1 MSKKKLLQIVG
12 IRLPTSLDDLA
23 RMADREHGR
32 ALSHAR
38 RAVEHA
44 VRAGAALIR
53 AQELSGDAGFDDF
66 LSRFEWSERS
76 AQVYMRLALHWNLLK
91 AHAPPE
97 ALTSQ
102 RQALK
107 ALKSILSG
115 NSPAAADGV
124 PAKGG
129 KRRAERT
136 APTNQPIAAMVA
148 AAAGESQPP
157 AVPLIERARATCAL
171 QDAMATLQF
180 VLNEINGIPTPNSY
194 LSFIHGR
201 VREAHARL
209 RKIVAQVVGPAE
221 GAAQVAPSLD
231 SSTGDSSAG
240 SSSTGES
247 DAEQEWR

>member
-1 MSKKKLLQIVG
+1 MSKKKLLQIAG
-12 IRLPTSLDDLA
+12 IRLPTSLEGLA
-23 RMADREHGR
+23 QMADREHGR
-32 ALSHAR
+32 ALENAR

-53 AQELSGDAGFDDF
+53 AQELFGDAAFDGF
-66 LSRFEWSERS
+66 LRRFEWSERS

-107 ALKSILSG
+107 ALKCILTG
-115 NSPAAADGV
+115 NSPAAADGN
-124 PAKGG
+124 PPKRG
-129 KRRAERT
+129 KRRAALA
-136 APTNQPIAAMVA
+136 APADQPRA
-148 AAAGESQPP
+148 AAAAAAAAASAGETQSP
-157 AVPLIERARATCAL
+157 AEPLIERARATCAL

-180 VLNEINGIPTPNSY
+180 VLNEINGVPAPNTY
-194 LSFIHGR
+194 LCFIQGR

-209 RKIVAQVVGPAE
+209 RQIVAQVVGPVE
-221 GAAQVAPSLD
+221 PAAQAASAAD
-231 SSTGDSSAG
+231 ESAGNSSTA
-240 SSSTGES
+240 EA